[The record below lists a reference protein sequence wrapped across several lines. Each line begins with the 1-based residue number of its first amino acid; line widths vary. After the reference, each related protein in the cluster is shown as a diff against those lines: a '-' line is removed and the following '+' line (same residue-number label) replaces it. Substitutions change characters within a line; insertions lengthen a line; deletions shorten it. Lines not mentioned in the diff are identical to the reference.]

1 MTDTL
6 ATASA
11 AASEVASEIASATAA
26 VSATPHDATPLTP
39 ADLPVGQP
47 LDWPVVDVDGT
58 LLLDRGASLV
68 GDAERDFLFRHFAP
82 RRGDLDA
89 SAAGQTATPA
99 AAPKSDEPPA
109 TLPSVRDLHL
119 NIGALMGLRPQQ
131 GASGAPM
138 HPCKLIGFA
147 PNEAIFVTLPYV
159 DGRPIEITPGENV
172 ELVAIASQAVYRF
185 VCTIHAIYQAPLGYL
200 VLSKPANIRLL
211 RERKSIRVR
220 AQFPVRYGIGADS
233 EGYQGVALARGIS
246 ALGLS
251 IAAPWALGKVG
262 ERLRVAFRLRSGD
275 LDTMI
280 ESGAVIRNVQQ
291 EDGTPPLS
299 TLGLE
304 LDGLTPA
311 EQMAMKVYVFDRQD
325 DVLYWTGAAR

>member
-1 MTDTL
+1 MPPL
-6 ATASA
+6 PLRLPKSLLK
-11 AASEVASEIASATAA
+11 SHLRLLRL
-26 VSATPHDATPLTP
+26 PPLPTPLTP

-47 LDWPVVDVDGT
+47 LDWPVVDEDGT

-89 SAAGQTATPA
+89 SAAGSSATPA

-147 PNEAIFVTLPYV
+147 PNEAIFVTLPYA

-280 ESGAVIRNVQQ
+280 ESSAVIRNVQQ